1 MRRSARFPLCAMLA
15 AAAGALV
22 IGQERRPRESPIGTL
37 IADARAVPAE
47 FSADTLIR
55 LAGFAQISTRT
66 KTELLDEA
74 FQRAQRASDSYRLS
88 ARPELPDDSRQGA
101 QRQAYATGLNRVSL
115 QSRAAQQLA
124 FIDPPH
130 GRERFEWIDLNVS
143 ASSCDTPLV
152 PAVDDYYTALGYVA
166 RTTFGSDRGAA
177 LWFLEFHLWRAH
189 LPSEMPAVGRA
200 MQRFQ
205 PKAEEA
211 TYLENVLRVILQ
223 GSRPDARGFS
233 TASLDIVQRLA
244 DLQKAHKEMGVSGWD
259 VMVSL
264 RDYLTTQLKGP
275 RCADSITEAM
285 TAPAFN
291 AALTVFDADYAVKP
305 IDGAS
310 LRPSRMLG
318 PARIDYYW
326 QSPEARRL
334 REEWIQL
341 RGQDR
346 TPVALS
352 IRVTSDWRDQAEH
365 LLTGIEQWTGI
376 REPAPGDYLYQKS
389 VLLTSLLELMPQSPV
404 RVKALRAL
412 IEFLRHEDND
422 RNLRSLWFAMLS
434 RLMEMAR
441 GANRDQI
448 LTALEESQHPVM
460 SLYARLERRLPS
472 QQTNRRP
479 GP

>member
-1 MRRSARFPLCAMLA
+1 MRGSARFLLCAMLA

-37 IADARAVPAE
+37 IADARAVQPE

-55 LAGFAQISTRT
+55 LAGLAQTSART
-66 KTELLDEA
+66 KIELLDDA
-74 FQRAQRASDSYRLS
+74 FQRAHRASDAYRLS

-124 FIDPPH
+124 FVDPPR
-130 GRERFEWIDLNVS
+130 GRELFEWIDLNVS
-143 ASSCDTPLV
+143 AASCDTPLV

-189 LPSEMPAVGRA
+189 LPSEMPAVARA

-211 TYLENVLRVILQ
+211 AYLENVLRVILQ

-244 DLQKAHKEMGVSGWD
+244 DLQKAHKEMGVGGWD

-275 RCADSITEAM
+275 RCADSITEPM

-341 RGQDR
+341 RGRDR

-376 REPAPGDYLYQKS
+376 REPAPRDYLYQKS

-434 RLMEMAR
+434 RLLEMAR

-460 SLYARLERRLPS
+460 SLYARLER
-472 QQTNRRP
+472 QQARRESSNR
-479 GP
+479 GIE